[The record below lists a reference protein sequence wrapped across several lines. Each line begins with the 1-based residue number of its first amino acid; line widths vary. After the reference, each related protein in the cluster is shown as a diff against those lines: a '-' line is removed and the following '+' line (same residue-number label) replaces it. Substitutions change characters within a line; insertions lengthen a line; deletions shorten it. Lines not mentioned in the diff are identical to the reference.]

1 MANGKSWIKLTGLW
15 KNKTKNGDA
24 MLSGNLGGAR
34 IVILK
39 NSYKKAENHPD
50 YNLFIAEKEDRQEVG
65 RGQSDPPPPIEDDM
79 PF

>member
-1 MANGKSWIKLTGLW
+1 MANGESRIKLTGLW

-39 NSYKKAENHPD
+39 NSFKKAEMHPD
-50 YNLFIAEKEDRQEVG
+50 FYLFVAEKEDRREAS